1 MGSIARII
9 KYGKKCKDEM
19 DFKSFSPKKI
29 DWKKVIWPFRVLTHP
44 IQAFTEIKYEK
55 RGSVLLGII
64 VLALWFFSSI
74 FDYLEKGFVFNKN
87 SVEGLNAIDQ
97 FMSTAMIILL
107 WCISNW
113 AICTLMDGEGWFHE
127 ILVSNCYCVM
137 PHVITIIPLALVSNV
152 LTSDEG
158 TFLTIITSIVFVW
171 MVLLMFIANTTI
183 HQYSF
188 LKSIWSMILTLFGVL
203 VLMMLG
209 VLIGS
214 LFMEI
219 WSFVKSVYD
228 ELILRI

>member
-9 KYGKKCKDEM
+9 KYGKKCKDEI
-19 DFKSFSPKKI
+19 DIKSLSPKKW
-29 DWKKVIWPFRVLTHP
+29 DWKKIIWPFRVLTHP
-44 IQAFTEIKYEK
+44 IQAFAEIKYEK
-55 RGSVLLGII
+55 RGSVFLSIV

-74 FDYLEKGFVFNKN
+74 FDYLEKGFIFNKN
-87 SVEGLNAIDQ
+87 SVDSLSAIDQ
-97 FMSTAMIILL
+97 FMSSSMIIIL
-107 WCISNW
+107 WCIANW

-127 ILVSNCYCVM
+127 IWISNCYCVM
-137 PHVITIIPLALVSNV
+137 PHVVTIVPLALVSNV

-158 TFLTIITSIVFVW
+158 TFLTILTTVVFIW

-188 LKSIWSMILTLFGVL
+188 GKSLWSMVLTVLGVL
-203 VLMMLG
+203 ILLLLG

-219 WSFVKSVYD
+219 WSFIKSVYD
-228 ELILRI
+228 ELIMRI